1 MKYILR
7 IPKPNFVLVP
17 IEESEN
23 FPYRWQVKNFPSL
36 IKEDYY
42 RGLAYAYEPHPQD
55 ISQEWVSNDPPTKK
69 VIRKIIS
76 SFWSIREILPYGG
89 DYQVQSPPELRDRI
103 KQQFAEAL
111 QQYA

>member
-55 ISQEWVSNDPPTKK
+55 ISQEWVSNDPPTKR
-69 VIRKIIS
+69 VIREIIS

-89 DYQVQSPPELRDRI
+89 DY
-103 KQQFAEAL
+103 
-111 QQYA
+111 